1 MNYIN
6 AYYCKRCE
14 VSGMLDT
21 TKACWVCGQT
31 DKLTHDN
38 PFIVSGSSSR
48 EGMINTCPE
57 PVASRNSR
65 ARFAGRVGG
74 A

>member
-6 AYYCKRCE
+6 AYYCSRCE

-21 TKACWVCGQT
+21 TKVCWSCGQT
-31 DKLTHDN
+31 DELTHDN

-48 EGMINTCPE
+48 EGMLTCPE
-57 PVASRNSR
+57 PIASRNSL
-65 ARFAGRVGG
+65 AQLVGRVAG